1 MPNQPAET
9 AGFSRRAA
17 LRAAGCGFGALA
29 FAGLAGRSRAGALAP
44 HHPARA
50 KRIIFVFMQGGVS
63 QVDSFDHKPRLAA
76 DDGKMLSFD
85 DARVLANT
93 GSRGGNHRVMKALWK
108 FNRHG
113 QCGHWGSELFPHL
126 NRRVDDLCFIHSM
139 HTEGVAHGPATLF
152 LHTGTTTQIRPS
164 MGAWVQYGLGS
175 ESDNLPGFVTIA
187 PSPGNGGARNYGSGF
202 LPAAMQGTALGR
214 AGAPLTKDPVRDLKP
229 GAASPQTLNL
239 LEGLLAGQRE
249 LHPTDM
255 VIDAVGKSY
264 ELAARMQLTAP
275 SLLDLDGE
283 TPETERLYGIDK
295 KTTETFGR
303 QCLLARRLVE
313 AGVRFVQVT
322 YGDGSANPA
331 WDQHSNMPEHAK
343 HARAVDQPVAGLL
356 IDLKR
361 RGLLDDTIVWF
372 GSEFG
377 RTPYAQQ
384 NGTGRDHNP
393 GGFTVFLAGGGFRPG
408 FSFGATDEFGAQAV
422 ENKVHMHDLHATL
435 LHQLGIHHER
445 LTFRHAGRDF
455 RLTDVHGRVVREV
468 FA

>member
-214 AGAPLTKDPVRDLKP
+214 AGAPLPREPVRDLKP

-249 LHPTDM
+249 LHPTDL

-264 ELAARMQLTAP
+264 ELAARMQLSAP
-275 SLLDLDGE
+275 GLLDLDGE

-422 ENKVHMHDLHATL
+422 DNKVHMHDLHATL